1 MPSSDQHFDRSIV
14 DGPLPA
20 AVWKLAW
27 PTMLQNMVMGL
38 QGLVDHA
45 LVGHFVGY
53 TANAAIGV
61 SWQIFLLVI
70 VFTSSLYIGMSVLVS
85 RYVGAGDAGS
95 VNRVVS
101 QAFLVSFGLS
111 LFVLAPA
118 GYLLAPSLLDLVNA
132 APDVKAEA
140 LPFLRIMFVFSLGML
155 VFFLLGGAFRAAG
168 DARTPLHLGIAL
180 TVLNVAFNVVF
191 IRGLGPIPGLGTKGA
206 AIGTVTANALV
217 AMAGAWLLFGNRSVI
232 RLSTRMNWRP
242 DPAIIRPLFRF
253 GLPAGFQGVAMN
265 VAGVLLLRY
274 IGSLD
279 HSAAAQAA
287 YAVGYTELFSFI
299 TWTSIGLMGATAT
312 VAGQNLGAGRPDRS
326 ARGAFVAARF
336 GLVLAVTIGVVFL
349 AIPRQ
354 LYAGFGLTEPH
365 VVGIGVELLRYLSI
379 SGLFITVA
387 LAYTGGLQGSGDTR
401 SPFFI
406 SVISQIVVPIG
417 TCAIASALWHLEP
430 HHVWRAIVLGHI
442 TRSVLTVLRFRQGRW
457 RQIRV

>member
-1 MPSSDQHFDRSIV
+1 
-14 DGPLPA
+14 
-20 AVWKLAW
+20 
-27 PTMLQNMVMGL
+27 
-38 QGLVDHA
+38 
-45 LVGHFVGY
+45 
-53 TANAAIGV
+53 
-61 SWQIFLLVI
+61 
-70 VFTSSLYIGMSVLVS
+70 
-85 RYVGAGDAGS
+85 
-95 VNRVVS
+95 
-101 QAFLVSFGLS
+101 
-111 LFVLAPA
+111 
-118 GYLLAPSLLDLVNA
+118 
-132 APDVKAEA
+132 
-140 LPFLRIMFVFSLGML
+140 
-155 VFFLLGGAFRAAG
+155 
-168 DARTPLHLGIAL
+168 
-180 TVLNVAFNVVF
+180 
-191 IRGLGPIPGLGTKGA
+191 
-206 AIGTVTANALV
+206 
-217 AMAGAWLLFGNRSVI
+217 VI

-299 TWTSIGLMGATAT
+299 TWTSVGLMGATAT

-336 GLVLAVTIGVVFL
+336 GLALAVTIGVVFL

-354 LYAGFGLTEPH
+354 LYAGFGLTEPL
-365 VVGIGVELLRYLSI
+365 VVGIGVELLQYLSI

-417 TCAIASALWHLEP
+417 TCAIASSLWHLEP

-457 RQIRV
+457 RQIHV